1 MNGPRQEEVR
11 KEAPQ
16 TPASEPQEAGVG
28 VPLLSRGRLPSCRV
42 GSLPRPPRFWRLVGP
57 GIIMVATSLGSGE
70 IYFWPGITMQH
81 GFTLLWPALIA
92 LSLQYVLNTEFARYT
107 IATGETI
114 ITGFARLW
122 APLAWVFLA
131 CSTLPWLW
139 PGWSTGGATALSW
152 VLGGQVDVIA
162 AASLVLIG
170 IALTGT
176 RVVYKTV
183 ERIEMILTVFVIVS
197 VALVA
202 VLVVKA
208 PTLGAFAEGLG
219 TFPTAIPE
227 GLDIATLLAA
237 LAFCGA
243 GGSVNLA
250 TSHWIR
256 DKGFGMAK
264 LVPKVTS
271 PLTGEKVAVASE
283 GYFFKADEENLSRWK
298 SWWKLARREQLLSFW
313 LTGAFGLILLML
325 ISHALLYG
333 QDLEIG
339 MGMLQAEGA
348 ILGQNLAAGLQTLF
362 YLMVAAIFFTS
373 EIGVLDHVAR
383 VSADIIKTN
392 SPIIRNSSSRY
403 LSESAL
409 YFFVLWLMIFFAIG
423 VIFVADM
430 TDTPTL
436 LRIAGSLS
444 GIVMFLYSALAI
456 LLMRR
461 LASQVAASDER
472 FRSDNPFQL
481 PLWRLLGLM
490 VATLFYGGFSFLLIA
505 NIART
510 LTG

>member
-1 MNGPRQEEVR
+1 MNGPLEN
-11 KEAPQ
+11 KSGKGAPQ
-16 TPASEPQEAGVG
+16 TKSTSEGDREVS
-28 VPLLSRGRLPSCRV
+28 VPLLSQGRLPACRTAPL
-42 GSLPRPPRFWRLVGP
+42 SKPPRFWRLVGP

-81 GFTLLWPALIA
+81 GFLLIWPAMIA

-122 APLAWVFLA
+122 APLAWVFLV

-152 VLGGQVDVIA
+152 LFGGRVDVMA
-162 AASLVLIG
+162 AASLILIG

-183 ERIEMILTVFVIVS
+183 ERIQMLLTVFVIVS

-202 VLVVKA
+202 LLVVRG
-208 PTLGAFAEGLG
+208 PTLGAFAEGLSS
-219 TFPTAIPE
+219 FPTAIPE

-256 DKGFGMAK
+256 DKGFGMSK
-264 LVPKVTS
+264 LVPKVKS
-271 PLTGEKVAVASE
+271 PLTGEKVAVVSE
-283 GYFFKADEENLSRWK
+283 GYFFEPSDENLSRWK
-298 SWWKLARREQLLSFW
+298 SWWRLARREQFLSFW
-313 LTGAFGLILLML
+313 LTGAAGLILLML

-333 QDLEIG
+333 SDLEIG
-339 MGMLQAEGA
+339 MEMLRTEGA
-348 ILGQNLAAGLQTLF
+348 VLGQSLTGVMQTLF
-362 YLMVAAIFFTS
+362 YLVVAAIFFTS
-373 EIGVLDHVAR
+373 EVGVLDHVAR

-392 SPIIRNSSSRY
+392 CLPVRNSSHRY
-403 LSESAL
+403 ASESAL
-409 YFFVLWLMIFFAIG
+409 YFCVLWVMIFFAIG
-423 VIFVADM
+423 VLFVADM
-430 TDTPTL
+430 TDAPTL

-444 GIVMFLYSALAI
+444 GIVMFLYSGLAL
-456 LLMRR
+456 LLVRR
-461 LASQVAASDER
+461 LAREVAAADKR
-472 FRSDNPFQL
+472 FETDNPFQL
-481 PLWRLLGLM
+481 PTWRTVALAI
-490 VATLFYGGFSFLLIA
+490 ATLFYGSFSLLLII
-505 NIART
+505 NIATT
-510 LTG
+510 LFG